1 LKYNLVI
8 LKKVIILNVVNNK
21 NSYIMNLDAIK
32 KKLESMQKTSNGG
45 SNNSSNV
52 KRFKPTIGKQ
62 TIRIVPFKYN
72 KEYPFTEMKFYY
84 GIGSR
89 KVIASPLNWGEK
101 DPIAE
106 FAKQLRG
113 TNDKENWR
121 LAKKLDPKTRI
132 YAPVIV
138 RGEESEG
145 VQLWEFGK
153 EIYEAFLQMAA
164 DEEVGDF
171 TDVMSGRDIKL
182 VTVGPE
188 STGTAYNKTTI
199 APSMKTSELSEDSKL
214 IEKWLEEQENPK
226 DLYKPL
232 PFDTIKQ
239 ALQEWLNPEEE
250 EEETAVEPVDEA
262 KEEPKSNYSLSTKP
276 AAKKSK
282 AEAFDDL
289 FGEDDEDAPF

>member
-1 LKYNLVI
+1 
-8 LKKVIILNVVNNK
+8 
-21 NSYIMNLDAIK
+21 MNLDAIK
-32 KKLESMQKTSNGG
+32 KKLESMQKTSNGS

-62 TIRIVPFKYN
+62 TIRVVPFKYN
-72 KEYPFTEMKFYY
+72 KEFPFTEMKFYY

-138 RGEESEG
+138 RGEEAEG

-153 EIYEAFLQMAA
+153 EIYEAFLQMAS

-171 TDVMSGRDIKL
+171 TDIMSGRDIKMT
-182 VTVGPE
+182 TVGPE
-188 STGTAYNKTTI
+188 ATGTKYNKTTI
-199 APSMKTSELSEDSKL
+199 APSMKTSPLSDDSKQ

-239 ALQEWLNPEEE
+239 ALQEWLNPEDE
-250 EEETAVEPVDEA
+250 EEETTEEAVDEV

-282 AEAFDDL
+282 ADQFDDL
-289 FGEDDEDAPF
+289 FGEDDDDAPF

>member
-1 LKYNLVI
+1 
-8 LKKVIILNVVNNK
+8 
-21 NSYIMNLDAIK
+21 MNLDAIK
-32 KKLESMQKTSNGG
+32 KKLESMQKTSTGS

-52 KRFKPTIGKQ
+52 KRFKPTVGKQ
-62 TIRIVPFKYN
+62 TVRVVPFKFN
-72 KEYPFTEMKFYY
+72 KEFPFTEMKFYY
-84 GIGSR
+84 GIGSK

-121 LAKKLDPKTRI
+121 LAKKLDPKTRVF
-132 YAPVIV
+132 APVIV
-138 RGEESEG
+138 RGEEAEG

-171 TDVMSGRDIKL
+171 SDIMSGRDIKL

-188 STGTAYNKTTI
+188 ATGTKYNKTTI
-199 APSMKTSELSEDSKL
+199 TPSMKTSELSDDSKL
-214 IEKWLEEQENPK
+214 IEKWLEEQENPL
-226 DLYKPL
+226 DMYKPL
-232 PFDTIKQ
+232 PFDTIKA

-250 EEETAVEPVDEA
+250 DEFIPSDGLLTVEEKEET
-262 KEEPKSNYSLSTKP
+262 PKSNYSLSTKP
-276 AAKKSK
+276 EAKKSK
-282 AEAFDDL
+282 ADAFDDL
-289 FGEDDEDAPF
+289 FEDDDDAPF

>member
-1 LKYNLVI
+1 
-8 LKKVIILNVVNNK
+8 
-21 NSYIMNLDAIK
+21 MNLDAIK

-45 SNNSSNV
+45 SSNNSSNV

-62 TIRIVPFKYN
+62 TVRVVPFKYN
-72 KEYPFTEMKFYY
+72 KEFPFTEMKFYY

-145 VQLWEFGK
+145 IQLWEFGK

-171 TDVMSGRDIKL
+171 TDIMSGRDIKMT
-182 VTVGPE
+182 TVGPE
-188 STGTAYNKTTI
+188 ATGTKYNKTTI
-199 APSMKTSELSEDSKL
+199 TPSMKTSPLSEDSKQ

-250 EEETAVEPVDEA
+250 EEALVGVEDEV

-282 AEAFDDL
+282 EEQFDDL
-289 FGEDDEDAPF
+289 FGEDDDDAPF

>member
-1 LKYNLVI
+1 
-8 LKKVIILNVVNNK
+8 
-21 NSYIMNLDAIK
+21 MNLDAIK

-45 SNNSSNV
+45 SNNNSSNV
-52 KRFKPTIGKQ
+52 KRFKPTVGKQ
-62 TIRIVPFKYN
+62 TVRVVPFKHN
-72 KEYPFTEMKFYY
+72 KEFPFTEMKFYY

-121 LAKKLDPKTRI
+121 LAKKLDPKVRI
-132 YAPVIV
+132 FAPVIV
-138 RGEESEG
+138 RGEEDEG

-171 TDVMSGRDIKL
+171 SDVASGRDIKL
-182 VTVGPE
+182 TTVGPE
-188 STGTAYNKTTI
+188 TTGTKYNKTTI
-199 APSMKTSELSEDSKL
+199 APSMKTSELSKDSKL
-214 IEKWLEEQENPK
+214 IETWLEEQENPL
-226 DLYKPL
+226 DMYKPL

-239 ALQEWLNPEEE
+239 ALQEWLDPEETEDGE
-250 EEETAVEPVDEA
+250 EVVVEDEV

-289 FGEDDEDAPF
+289 FEDDDNDAPF

>member
-1 LKYNLVI
+1 
-8 LKKVIILNVVNNK
+8 
-21 NSYIMNLDAIK
+21 MNLDAIK
-32 KKLESMQKTSNGG
+32 KKLESMNKSTSSGG
-45 SNNSSNV
+45 NANQV
-52 KRFKPTIGKQ
+52 KRFKPSIGKQ
-62 TIRIVPFKYN
+62 TVRVVPFKYN
-72 KEYPFTEMKFYY
+72 KEFPFIEMKFYY
-84 GIGSR
+84 GIGSK
-89 KVIASPLNWGEK
+89 KVISSPLNWGDK

-171 TDVMSGRDIKL
+171 TDIMSGRDIKL
-182 VTVGPE
+182 VTVGPDV
-188 STGTAYNKTTI
+188 TGTKYNKTTI
-199 APSMKTSELSEDSKL
+199 APSMKTSSLSKD
-214 IEKWLEEQENPK
+214 EKEVTLWLEEQPNPK
-226 DLYKPL
+226 ESYKPL
-232 PFDTIKQ
+232 PFDDIKA
-239 ALQEWLNPEEE
+239 ALQEWLTPEEE
-250 EEETAVEPVDEA
+250 EEEFIAADGKLEVEVEEEI

-282 AEAFDDL
+282 ADAFDDL
-289 FGEDDEDAPF
+289 FEEEDDDMPF

>member
-1 LKYNLVI
+1 
-8 LKKVIILNVVNNK
+8 
-21 NSYIMNLDAIK
+21 MNLDAIK

-45 SNNSSNV
+45 SSNNSSNV

-62 TIRIVPFKYN
+62 TIRVVPFKYN
-72 KEYPFTEMKFYY
+72 KEFPFTEMKFYY

-171 TDVMSGRDIKL
+171 TDIMSGRDIKMT
-182 VTVGPE
+182 TVGPE
-188 STGTAYNKTTI
+188 ATGTKYNKTTI
-199 APSMKTSELSEDSKL
+199 APSMKTTPLSDDSKQ

-239 ALQEWLNPEEE
+239 ALQEWLNPEDEE
-250 EEETAVEPVDEA
+250 EATEEVVDEV

-282 AEAFDDL
+282 EEQFDDL
-289 FGEDDEDAPF
+289 FGEDDDDAPF

>member
-1 LKYNLVI
+1 
-8 LKKVIILNVVNNK
+8 
-21 NSYIMNLDAIK
+21 MNLNAIK
-32 KKLESMQKTSNGG
+32 KKLESMQKTSNGS

-52 KRFKPTIGKQ
+52 KRFKPTVGKQ
-62 TIRIVPFKYN
+62 TVRVVPFKHN
-72 KEYPFTEMKFYY
+72 KEFPFIEMKFYY

-121 LAKKLDPKTRI
+121 LAKKLDPKVRI
-132 YAPVIV
+132 FAPVII
-138 RGEESEG
+138 RGEETEG

-171 TDVMSGRDIKL
+171 TDVLSGRDIKL
-182 VTVGPE
+182 TTVGPE
-188 STGTAYNKTTI
+188 TTGTKYNKTTI
-199 APSMKTSELSEDSKL
+199 APSMKTSELSKDSKL
-214 IEKWLEEQENPK
+214 VETWLEEQENPL
-226 DLYKPL
+226 DMYKPL

-239 ALQEWLNPEEE
+239 ALQEWLNPEDEE
-250 EEETAVEPVDEA
+250 EDEDDVVAVVEENEV
-262 KEEPKSNYSLSTKP
+262 KEDPKSNYSLSTKP

-282 AEAFDDL
+282 AEQFDDM
-289 FGEDDEDAPF
+289 FEDDDEGAPF

>member
-1 LKYNLVI
+1 
-8 LKKVIILNVVNNK
+8 
-21 NSYIMNLDAIK
+21 MNLDAIK

-45 SNNSSNV
+45 SNNNSSNV

-62 TIRIVPFKYN
+62 TVRVVPFKFN
-72 KEYPFTEMKFYY
+72 KEFPFTEMKFYY
-84 GIGSR
+84 GIGSK

-132 YAPVIV
+132 FAPVIV

-171 TDVMSGRDIKL
+171 SDIMSGRDIKL

-188 STGTAYNKTTI
+188 STGTKYNKTTI
-199 APSMKTSELSEDSKL
+199 TPSMKTSALSEDSKL

-226 DLYKPL
+226 DMYKPL

-250 EEETAVEPVDEA
+250 EEEEFIAADGKLEVAEV
-262 KEEPKSNYSLSTKP
+262 KEEPKTNYSLSAKP

-282 AEAFDDL
+282 ADQFDDL
-289 FGEDDEDAPF
+289 FDDEDDDSPF

>member
-1 LKYNLVI
+1 
-8 LKKVIILNVVNNK
+8 
-21 NSYIMNLDAIK
+21 MNLDAIK

-62 TIRIVPFKYN
+62 TVRVVPFKFN
-72 KEYPFTEMKFYY
+72 KEFPFTEMRFYY
-84 GIGSR
+84 SIGSK

-138 RGEESEG
+138 RGEEAEG

-188 STGTAYNKTTI
+188 STGTAYNKTSI
-199 APSMKTSELSEDSKL
+199 APSMKTSALSEDSKQ

-226 DLYKPL
+226 DMYKPL

-239 ALQEWLNPEEE
+239 ALQEWLNPEGEE
-250 EEETAVEPVDEA
+250 EGEDETVVDEV

-276 AAKKSK
+276 VAKKSK
-282 AEAFDDL
+282 ADQFDDL
-289 FGEDDEDAPF
+289 FDDDDDAPF

>member
-1 LKYNLVI
+1 
-8 LKKVIILNVVNNK
+8 
-21 NSYIMNLDAIK
+21 MNLDAIK

-45 SNNSSNV
+45 SNNNSSNV

-62 TIRIVPFKYN
+62 TVRVVPFKYN
-72 KEYPFTEMKFYY
+72 KEFPFTEMKFYY
-84 GIGSR
+84 GIGSK

-132 YAPVIV
+132 YAPVVV

-171 TDVMSGRDIKL
+171 SDIMSGRDIKL

-199 APSMKTSELSEDSKL
+199 APSMKTSALSEDSKL

-250 EEETAVEPVDEA
+250 EEFTPADGKLEVDEV

-282 AEAFDDL
+282 ADQFDDL
-289 FGEDDEDAPF
+289 FDDDEDSPF

>member
-1 LKYNLVI
+1 
-8 LKKVIILNVVNNK
+8 
-21 NSYIMNLDAIK
+21 MNLDAIK
-32 KKLESMQKTSNGG
+32 KKLESMQKTTNGG
-45 SNNSSNV
+45 SSNNSSNV
-52 KRFKPTIGKQ
+52 KRFKPTVGKQ
-62 TIRIVPFKYN
+62 TVRVVPFKYN
-72 KEYPFTEMKFYY
+72 KEFPFTEMRFYY

-171 TDVMSGRDIKL
+171 TDIMSGRDIKL

-188 STGTAYNKTTI
+188 ATGTQYNKTTI
-199 APSMKTSELSEDSKL
+199 APSMKTSALSEDSKL
-214 IEKWLEEQENPK
+214 IEKWLEEQENPL

-239 ALQEWLNPEEE
+239 ALQEWLNPEDEAEEEVEE
-250 EEETAVEPVDEA
+250 EEVEETVAPS
-262 KEEPKSNYSLSTKP
+262 KSNYSLSTKP

-282 AEAFDDL
+282 ADAFDDL
-289 FGEDDEDAPF
+289 FEDDDDLPF

>member
-1 LKYNLVI
+1 
-8 LKKVIILNVVNNK
+8 
-21 NSYIMNLDAIK
+21 MNLDAIK

-45 SNNSSNV
+45 SSNNSSNV

-62 TIRIVPFKYN
+62 TVRVVPFKYN

-84 GIGSR
+84 GIGSK

-121 LAKKLDPKTRI
+121 LAKKLDPKVRI

-171 TDVMSGRDIKL
+171 TDIMSGRDIKL
-182 VTVGPE
+182 ITVGPDV
-188 STGTAYNKTTI
+188 TGTKYNKTTI
-199 APSMKTSELSEDSKL
+199 APSMKTSPLSSDSKL
-214 IEKWLEEQENPK
+214 VEKLLDEQENPL

-250 EEETAVEPVDEA
+250 GEGEDEVETVDEV

-282 AEAFDDL
+282 ADSFDEL
-289 FGEDDEDAPF
+289 FEDDDDMPF

>member
-1 LKYNLVI
+1 
-8 LKKVIILNVVNNK
+8 
-21 NSYIMNLDAIK
+21 MNLDAIK
-32 KKLESMQKTSNGG
+32 KKLESMQKTTNGG
-45 SNNSSNV
+45 SNNSSSNV
-52 KRFKPTIGKQ
+52 KRFKPSVGKQ
-62 TIRIVPFKYN
+62 TVRVVPFKYN
-72 KEYPFTEMKFYY
+72 KEFPFTEMRFYY
-84 GIGSR
+84 GIGSK

-171 TDVMSGRDIKL
+171 SDIMSGRDIKL

-188 STGTAYNKTTI
+188 STGNKYNKTSI
-199 APSMKTSELSEDSKL
+199 APSMKTSALSEDSKL
-214 IEKWLEEQENPK
+214 IEKWLEEQENPL

-239 ALQEWLNPEEE
+239 ALQEWLNPEDEAEEVVEE
-250 EEETAVEPVDEA
+250 EEVEETVAPA
-262 KEEPKSNYSLSTKP
+262 KSNYSLSTKP

-282 AEAFDDL
+282 ADEFDDM
-289 FGEDDEDAPF
+289 FEDDDDLPF

>member
-1 LKYNLVI
+1 
-8 LKKVIILNVVNNK
+8 
-21 NSYIMNLDAIK
+21 MNLDAIK

-45 SNNSSNV
+45 SSNNSSNV
-52 KRFKPTIGKQ
+52 KRFKPTVGKQ
-62 TIRIVPFKYN
+62 TVRVVPFKYN
-72 KEYPFTEMKFYY
+72 KEFPFTEMRFYY
-84 GIGSR
+84 GIGSK

-138 RGEESEG
+138 RGEEAEG

-171 TDVMSGRDIKL
+171 SDIMSGRDIKL

-199 APSMKTSELSEDSKL
+199 APSMKTTSLSEDSKL
-214 IEKWLEEQENPK
+214 IEKWLDEQENPL

-232 PFDTIKQ
+232 AFDVIKQ
-239 ALQEWLNPEEE
+239 ALQEWLNPEDEV
-250 EEETAVEPVDEA
+250 EETVEVV
-262 KEEPKSNYSLSTKP
+262 KEEPKTNYSLSAKP

-282 AEAFDDL
+282 ADNFDSLFDD
-289 FGEDDEDAPF
+289 DDEDSPF